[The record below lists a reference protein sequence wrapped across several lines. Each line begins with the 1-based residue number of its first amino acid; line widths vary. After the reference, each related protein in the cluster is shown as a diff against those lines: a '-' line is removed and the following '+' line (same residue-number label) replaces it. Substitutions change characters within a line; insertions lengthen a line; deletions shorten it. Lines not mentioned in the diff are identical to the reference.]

1 MSSNPAQAWIFSGLM
16 FTTAQVVFIKAKI
29 AFNYSHTITWLVF
42 FSLSGVSHSRTEI
55 KNSCNYCCIKSK
67 LTWYSYSF
75 TMHDG
80 WPSWCILCIQCFCFQ
95 SSRNSLVTF
104 SYFVKH
110 CILFVK
116 EQQITP
122 AFKVSIIQ
130 SVQNFPSYCS
140 EQHQSCLL
148 TRKRS
153 CLLMIMWLFP

>member
-1 MSSNPAQAWIFSGLM
+1 MIKERSYEVYCPITQAWRVQCPISSKISLVITMNHVREFCYGFAEVMSSNPAQAWIFSGLM

-80 WPSWCILCIQCFCFQ
+80 WPSWCILYIQCFCFVLKELIGDLQ
-95 SSRNSLVTF
+95 
-104 SYFVKH
+104 
-110 CILFVK
+110 LFC
-116 EQQITP
+116 QTLHS
-122 AFKVSIIQ
+122 F
-130 SVQNFPSYCS
+130 C
-140 EQHQSCLL
+140 
-148 TRKRS
+148 
-153 CLLMIMWLFP
+153 

>member
-1 MSSNPAQAWIFSGLM
+1 MAEVMSSNPAQAWIFSGLM

-29 AFNYSHTITWLVF
+29 AFNYSHTITWLVC

-75 TMHDG
+75 TIHDG
-80 WPSWCILCIQCFCFQ
+80 WPSWCILCIQCSCFVLKELIGDLQLFCQTLHSFLLKNNKLHQ
-95 SSRNSLVTF
+95 PLKF
-104 SYFVKH
+104 
-110 CILFVK
+110 
-116 EQQITP
+116 
-122 AFKVSIIQ
+122 
-130 SVQNFPSYCS
+130 QNFPSYYS